1 VENKSNHKSNYL
13 FSAVGMKILL
23 VEDDAVVAE
32 SLAAALTN
40 QHYAVD
46 IAEDGQIA
54 WELSESCTYDLI
66 LLDLIL
72 PKLDGISF
80 CQRLRYQKNFTPILI
95 LTAKAENTDKI
106 IGLDAGAD
114 DYLTKPFETQEL
126 LARIRA
132 LLRRGSS
139 VLSPILEWGD
149 LQLNPNS
156 CEVAWND
163 EVLHLTPKEYA
174 LLELFLRNPNR
185 IFSNSIL
192 IDRLWSFDE
201 APTPDT
207 VRSHLKGLRMK
218 LKAAGVVEDP
228 IETVYGIGYRLKT
241 EEKIKGK
248 KSKNLSK
255 NLGSNA
261 SESILESKIEIAE
274 AGIRN
279 VWQRSRSDVK
289 QRVVVIGEAVNR
301 LEKNKLSKKLRSQ
314 AEEAAHKL
322 VGSLGMFGSDEGS
335 RIAQEIEVLFSGDSS
350 LQQTEDKQKL
360 SQLLTSLRQEVDKIN
375 LPIISQPPSITP
387 QLTSQLSQNSTDAKL
402 MLVDDDTQFLVSLQ
416 TLLTPWGFRVTTLD
430 NPILF
435 WDSLAV
441 EQPDLLVLD
450 VRMPHFT
457 GIYLCNVL
465 RNDPHW
471 SRLPILF
478 LSAYGNADT
487 IHQAFA
493 YGADDFISKP
503 VVGPELVARIINRL
517 ERTRLLRSLAEID
530 VLTGVCN
537 RTKSSQQLEEMFSWS
552 DRHHQP
558 FTLAIITL
566 DRLKRINRQ
575 YGHGVGDRILSKL
588 GELLRQTFQGNQ
600 IIGRWGG
607 KEFILGIPGIGKD
620 EVMRT
625 LYHILDNFRQLEFV
639 ADNGISFHTS
649 FSAGV
654 VSYPDNG
661 TDLQALYEAAD
672 LLLEQ
677 AKANGRNQI
686 L

>member
-1 VENKSNHKSNYL
+1 LCPYAELVENKSNHL

-32 SLAAALTN
+32 SLAGALTN

-80 CQRLRYQKNFTPILI
+80 CQRLRSQKNFTPILI

-149 LQLNPNS
+149 LRLNPNS

-255 NLGSNA
+255 NLGGNA

-335 RIAQEIEVLFSGDSS
+335 RIAQEIEVLFSGDSP

-375 LPIISQPPSITP
+375 LPIISQPPSITR
-387 QLTSQLSQNSTDAKL
+387 QLSQNSTDAKL

-416 TLLTPWGFRVTTLD
+416 ALLTPWGFRVTTLD

-457 GIYLCNVL
+457 GTYLCNVL

-471 SRLPILF
+471 NRLPILF

-487 IHQAFA
+487 IHEAFA

-530 VLTGVCN
+530 VLTGVFN
-537 RTKSSQQLEEMFSWS
+537 RTNSTQQLEEMFSWS

-607 KEFILGIPGIGKD
+607 KEFILGIPGMEKD

-639 ADNGISFHTS
+639 ADNGISFYTS

-672 LLLEQ
+672 VLLEQ